1 MAIGPIGSMVYT
13 NQNMNAAAVKQTDF
27 QNRLDMQNVAA
38 AAATNEKDKEV
49 REVRPAEEVYKID
62 PEKEHQKEKNEEETG
77 AKEEEITRDTQHK
90 RLKSSEEENEEESP
104 PPPRL
109 DITV

>member
-1 MAIGPIGSMVYT
+1 MPVGPVGAMIYT

-38 AAATNEKDKEV
+38 MASSNEKNKEIE
-49 REVRPAEEVYKID
+49 EVRPTEETYKID

-77 AKEEEITRDTQHK
+77 AKEEETTKDTTHK
-90 RLKSSEEENEEESP
+90 HLKKNDDDDTP
-104 PPPRL
+104 TPLL